1 MEYKISFEEERDEK
15 NTICVL
21 EFFQP
26 RDIWY
31 STFARYWLKII
42 LDWQTMQAVRLPWL
56 NESVECGR
64 SKMRVFH
71 VALGIIIRFMATT
84 PKIVRVND
92 FVIHDGFWLLPRF
105 LSPRL
110 NDEWL
115 ICWIDSVASI
125 DAPSCVLIRRLFVC
139 ARHFDNASD
148 WFTHMICVWTIGQ
161 FQEYVHQKSLTITS
175 VQCEWV
181 YLIYLLNDRWN
192 KIFSFIIK
200 KVK

>member
-1 MEYKISFEEERDEK
+1 MCSWVFPTKRHLIFYIRSILAEDHFRLANYAGCQVALIERERW
-15 NTICVL
+15 V
-21 EFFQP
+21 
-26 RDIWY
+26 W
-31 STFARYWLKII
+31 SLK
-42 LDWQTMQAVRLPWL
+42 
-56 NESVECGR
+56 NESISCCARDNHKIYGDDAQNCSCEWFR
-64 SKMRVFH
+64 NTWWILIIA
-71 VALGIIIRFMATT
+71 ALS
-84 PKIVRVND
+84 
-92 FVIHDGFWLLPRF
+92 
-105 LSPRL
+105 SPRL